1 MAKQMNEEERKR
13 LDVLLGMG
21 LTPAEAAQRL
31 GRPKSTVVRE
41 IIKRA
46 VPCLRGYGSSNRVC
60 ASYDYC
66 TRTKGYGGNPRRLFR
81 CTAGCFEAC
90 PEFVGRHGEPGR
102 LFLGRLGLRR
112 IPPSEVIL
120 DPYLLGKRFERLA
133 AKAILRKN
141 GVPTTPGAAART

>member
-1 MAKQMNEEERKR
+1 MQATSAGWLEHGVSF
-13 LDVLLGMG
+13 DG
-21 LTPAEAAQRL
+21 LTQADVNLVMSHVNSYTRGVL
-31 GRPKSTVVRE
+31 DGR
-41 IIKRA
+41 
-46 VPCLRGYGSSNRVC
+46 C
-60 ASYDYC
+60 AWD
-66 TRTKGYGGNPRRLFR
+66 
-81 CTAGCFEAC
+81 
-90 PEFVGRHGEPGR
+90 EFVARHGEPGR